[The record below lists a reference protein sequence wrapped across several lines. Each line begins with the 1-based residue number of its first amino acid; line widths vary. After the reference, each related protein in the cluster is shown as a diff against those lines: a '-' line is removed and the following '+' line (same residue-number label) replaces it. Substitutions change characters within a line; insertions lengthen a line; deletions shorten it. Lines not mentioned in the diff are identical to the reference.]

1 MIQKQGNKIWDKSS
15 QKKGKQ
21 ATLIDTAE
29 KKRLVKDAIRVVRA
43 HQYKRIMEYHGGN
56 NKAIVQYLE
65 GEAQVLVKWKTDIDN
80 LTTKYENEIAID
92 TIDIMDV
99 WAAYFQEGES
109 SIMAEIALD
118 AIIGGS
124 EEAPDVMAD
133 MSWLLW
139 IPKGD
144 VESTLES
151 GSSEAGAWL
160 GNETESETRMTRF
173 LRIRDGPPSGSDS

>member
-21 ATLIDTAE
+21 ATLTDTPQQ
-29 KKRLVKDAIRVVRA
+29 RRKDAIRVVRA

-118 AIIGGS
+118 AIIEGS

-133 MSWLLW
+133 MSWPHW
-139 IPKGD
+139 IPKED
-144 VESTLES
+144 LASTLDS
-151 GSSEAGAWL
+151 ASSEAGARL
-160 GNETESETRMTRF
+160 GNDFERETPMTRF
-173 LRIRDGPPSGSDS
+173 LRIRDEGSGSDA